1 MYCKTCGKEINDNA
15 YICPFCGCKTH
26 DDEVPQE
33 APKARKMNGL
43 AIAGFVCS
51 FFIAIVGL
59 ILSCI
64 AAKQCAERG
73 EDGAG
78 FAKAGKIISII
89 SIVLSVLYIVIVV
102 VAVAAGAG
110 DSIGNAMATTFLA

>member
-33 APKARKMNGL
+33 APKARKLNGL

-51 FFIAIVGL
+51 FFFAIVGL

-64 AAKQCAERG
+64 AERQCAERG

-78 FAKAGKIISII
+78 FAKAGKIISICE
-89 SIVLSVLYIVIVV
+89 L
-102 VAVAAGAG
+102 AAGVVLFIFWVILFVG
-110 DSIGNAMATTFLA
+110 FLSIPMY